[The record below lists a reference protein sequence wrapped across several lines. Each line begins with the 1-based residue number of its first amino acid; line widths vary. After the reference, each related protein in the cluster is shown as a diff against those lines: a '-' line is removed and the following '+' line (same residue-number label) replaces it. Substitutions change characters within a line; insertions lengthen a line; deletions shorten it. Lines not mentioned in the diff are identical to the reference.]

1 MTSPNIAAPGRQLNV
16 LIAAEIS
23 ASQGAVVVGMA
34 DAVRQRFGKSA
45 RAVLFYGSCLRVGN
59 FEDKILDFYVIVDD
73 YYTAYSSRWLA
84 HANRILPPNAFYLE
98 KDIGGNRMRAKYAV
112 LSVDDFARRC
122 RTETLNV
129 SVWARFSQPAILVWA
144 YDDAAR
150 QRMVGAV
157 SDAVRTMIALVLP
170 LLPYGATVADIWTRA
185 FGLTYSAEFRPEDP
199 DKGAELFR
207 LNKAR
212 YEAITPVALGDLG
225 VSFDQDNF
233 DQGGNN
239 PLRLSVSPGGTA
251 HERSTRT
258 WLYRRINGKSVNFL
272 RLIKAGFTFDG
283 GIDYVAYKIERHS
296 GVKVPVK
303 PWQRRH
309 PIIAGLILFVTL
321 RLKGAFR

>member
-1 MTSPNIAAPGRQLNV
+1 MATPGRRLDAY
-16 LIAAEIS
+16 IADELS

-34 DAVRQRFGKSA
+34 DAIRQRFGGSA

-59 FEDKILDFYVIVDD
+59 FEDKILDFYVLVDD
-73 YYTAYSSRWLA
+73 YDAAYSSRWLA
-84 HANRILPPNAFYLE
+84 LANRILPPNAFYLE
-98 KDIGGNRMRAKYAV
+98 KEFDGNVIRAKYAV

-122 RTETLNV
+122 RAQTLNV

-150 QRMVGAV
+150 QHVVKAV
-157 SDAVRTMIALVLP
+157 SDAVRTMIMLVLP
-170 LLPYGATVADIWTRA
+170 MLPYGATIADIWTRA

-207 LNKAR
+207 LYKDR
-212 YEAITPVALGDLG
+212 YEGITPAALDDLN
-225 VSFDQDNF
+225 VPFDKDA
-233 DQGGNN
+233 DS
-239 PLRLSVSPGGTA
+239 PLRLSASPSGTA
-251 HERSTRT
+251 HKRSART
-258 WLYRRINGKSVNFL
+258 WLFRRINGKSVNFL
-272 RLIKAGFTFDG
+272 RLLKAAFTFDG

-296 GVKVPVK
+296 GVAVPVK

-309 PIIAGLILFVTL
+309 PIVAGLILFVTL